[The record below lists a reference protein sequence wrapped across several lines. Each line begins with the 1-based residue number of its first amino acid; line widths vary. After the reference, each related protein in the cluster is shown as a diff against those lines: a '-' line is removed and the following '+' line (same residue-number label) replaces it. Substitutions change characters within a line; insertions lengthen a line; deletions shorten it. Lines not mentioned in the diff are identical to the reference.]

1 MRNLPAGFNDRIE
14 SVEVAPGVAVEVFE
28 DAGCA
33 GNSLEFFD
41 DLADLGSFTKK
52 VSAVRVTYSNAG

>member
-1 MRNLPAGFNDRIE
+1 MNLPAGFNNRIE

-33 GNSLEFFD
+33 GAALEFFED
-41 DLADLGSFTKK
+41 IDNLGSFTRK
-52 VSAVRVTYSNAG
+52 VSSVRVRYSTGG